1 MGQKVS
7 PVGFRMGVNKTWESL
22 WYANKGDFAKFIK
35 QDNDIRRHI
44 KKKYYACAI
53 SKIGIE
59 RTAKRLVVNITTGR
73 PGVLI
78 GQKGAGVEALKK
90 EVCKI
95 ADTDAVSINIKE
107 VRNIDLD
114 AVLIAEG
121 IASQLEKRVKFR
133 SAMKQAMQ
141 RATKAGAKGIKT
153 MVSGRLEGA
162 DIARTEHY
170 HLGNLPLHTLRADI
184 DYGTAEAHTTF
195 GIIGVKVWV
204 YKGDIL
210 GKFSITPSANSR
222 RGGGDNVNA

>member
-7 PVGFRMGVNKTWESL
+7 PVGFRMGVNKAWESL
-22 WYANKGDFAKFIK
+22 WYANKADFAKFVK

-44 KKKYYACAI
+44 KSKYYACAI

-59 RTAKRLVVNITTGR
+59 RTAKRLVINITTGK

-78 GQKGAGVEALKK
+78 GQKGAGVENLKK
-90 EVCKI
+90 EVIKI
-95 ADTDAVSINIKE
+95 AGTDAVSINIKE
-107 VRNIDLD
+107 VRNVDGD
-114 AVLIAEG
+114 AVLIAES
-121 IASQLEKRVKFR
+121 IAAQLEKRVKFR

-141 RATKAGAKGIKT
+141 RAQKAGVKGIKT

-170 HLGNLPLHTLRADI
+170 HIGNLPLHTLRADI

-210 GKFSITPSANSR
+210 GKFSITPASAR
-222 RGGGDNVNA
+222 RGGGNDVNA